1 MKTKPNEYDY
11 FQTLNLNIYIPDT
24 ERINL
29 IADVVFDDLDLP
41 NTNPRIAKEYLKV
54 LILNLA
60 QNHHINKNLF
70 TAVRMTVS
78 EYKPNSRY
86 NKNGVVRKVTEIVH
100 VLDRAGMIEFHKVI
114 MIKKSC

>member
-41 NTNPRIAKEYLKV
+41 KYQKRTSED
-54 LILNLA
+54 LI
-60 QNHHINKNLF
+60 
-70 TAVRMTVS
+70 S
-78 EYKPNSRY
+78 
-86 NKNGVVRKVTEIVH
+86 
-100 VLDRAGMIEFHKVI
+100 
-114 MIKKSC
+114 